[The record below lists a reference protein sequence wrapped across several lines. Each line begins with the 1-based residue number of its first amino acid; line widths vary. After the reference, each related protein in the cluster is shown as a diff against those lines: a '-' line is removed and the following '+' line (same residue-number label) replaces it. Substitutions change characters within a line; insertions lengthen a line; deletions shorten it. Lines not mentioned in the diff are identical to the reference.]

1 MFEKIRKKAGSLR
14 KAGKGREERRCVLC
28 MRELKEMM
36 DIGWIEILRGND
48 EHAYICT
55 DCAWKTYETVDRI
68 METYENLAVAAADET
83 DGVLGTGENGE
94 NREAG
99 VDSTDGADGNTPE
112 STGDK
117 KVGCTPQSAYACL
130 SSRVVGQEHAK
141 KVIAVAV
148 YNHWK
153 RMEMKEEGNGGP
165 SIEKSNIL
173 LIGPTGTGKTLL
185 AEAAADILDVPFVS
199 INATALT
206 EAGYKGE
213 DVESAVEK
221 LVQAADGDVGRAEH
235 GIIYI
240 DEIDKLSA
248 SGREVGAKGVQQSL
262 LKLIEGTIVTLESPF
277 SPSGMMAGLDE
288 QYEVDT
294 SGILFI
300 CGGSFVG
307 LQEEIKKREGK
318 AAIGFRA
325 GMADGEGKAALRK
338 NAGACGVTNKDLE
351 KYGIIPELAGR
362 LPVKAVLDP
371 LGKEE
376 LARILTEPE
385 NAIIKQYQ
393 AMLAADSVEFSC
405 TKEAL
410 ERIAEYAL
418 EEKAGARGL
427 RAILEGVMLETM
439 FRAPGGR
446 GHASL
451 VLTADDI
458 DGITRPEDRLVWDG
472 AEEKTEGTASAGSAD
487 TEKKE
492 DKKPEAGKPSGGIRK
507 EVKNNGKFCTTA

>member
-1 MFEKIRKKAGSLR
+1 MFEKIRKKMGSLQ
-14 KAGKGREERRCVLC
+14 KVWKGQEERRCVIC
-28 MRELKEMM
+28 MRNLG
-36 DIGWIEILRGND
+36 DPGVSGWIRILRTND
-48 EHAYICT
+48 ELAYICT
-55 DCAWKTYETVDRI
+55 DCAWQTHETVEKI
-68 METYENLAVAAADET
+68 MDTYENLALAAADEA
-83 DGVLGTGENGE
+83 DGEDGSGEDGENTEIGSS
-94 NREAG
+94 NTG
-99 VDSTDGADGNTPE
+99 GADGNASE
-112 STGDK
+112 STGSK
-117 KVGCTPQSAYACL
+117 ETGCIPESAYARL

-153 RMEMKEEGNGGP
+153 RMKVEEEGGSAP
-165 SIEKSNIL
+165 IAKSNIL

-185 AEAAADILDVPFVS
+185 AEAAADILDVPFASVD
-199 INATALT
+199 ATSLT
-206 EAGYKGE
+206 ETGYKGE
-213 DVESAVEK
+213 DVDSAIEK
-221 LVQAADGDVGRAEH
+221 LVQAADGDVERAEH

-262 LKLIEGTIVTLESPF
+262 LKLIEGTTVTLERPV
-277 SPSGMMAGLDE
+277 SPSGAMAGLGLRMAE
-288 QYEVDT
+288 EYNVDT

-318 AAIGFRA
+318 AAIGFRVA
-325 GMADGEGKAALRK
+325 GEEKAAASKKAR
-338 NAGACGVTNKDLE
+338 ACEITNKDLE

-376 LARILTEPE
+376 LSRILTEPE

-393 AMLAADSVEFSC
+393 TLLAADGVEFSC
-405 TKEAL
+405 TEGAL
-410 ERIAEYAL
+410 EKIAEQAL
-418 EEKAGARGL
+418 KEKAGARGL
-427 RAILEGVMLETM
+427 RAIIEGIMLETM
-439 FRAPGGR
+439 FRAPGGK
-446 GHASL
+446 GHVSL

-472 AEEKTEGTASAGSAD
+472 AKGLAESAAAD
-487 TEKKE
+487 DGAEAIKE

-507 EVKNNGKFCTTA
+507 EAKNNGKFCTTA

>member
-14 KAGKGREERRCVLC
+14 KAGRGQEEHRCVIC
-28 MRELKEMM
+28 MRDLR
-36 DIGWIEILRGND
+36 DPGVSGWIRILRTND
-48 EHAYICT
+48 ELAYICA
-55 DCAWKTYETVDRI
+55 DCAWQTHETVEKIMDTYES
-68 METYENLAVAAADET
+68 LALAAADEA
-83 DGVLGTGENGE
+83 DGEDGS
-94 NREAG
+94 REAG
-99 VDSTDGADGNTPE
+99 ENTEIGSADTGGADGNASEGTGSKGTGCTPE
-112 STGDK
+112 S
-117 KVGCTPQSAYACL
+117 AYARL

-153 RMEMKEEGNGGP
+153 RMKVEEEGGSAP
-165 SIEKSNIL
+165 IAKSNIL

-185 AEAAADILDVPFVS
+185 AEAAADILDVPFASVD
-199 INATALT
+199 ATSLT
-206 EAGYKGE
+206 ETGYKGE
-213 DVESAVEK
+213 DVDSAIEK
-221 LVQAADGDVGRAEH
+221 LVLAADGDVERAEH

-262 LKLIEGTIVTLESPF
+262 LKLIEGTKVTLERPLSAP
-277 SPSGMMAGLDE
+277 GMAGLMRMAE
-288 QYEVDT
+288 EYQVDT

-325 GMADGEGKAALRK
+325 AGEKKAAPWK
-338 NAGACGVTNKDLE
+338 NAGACGITNADLE

-371 LGKEE
+371 LGKAE

-385 NAIIKQYQ
+385 NAIMKQYQ
-393 AMLAADSVEFSC
+393 VLLAADGVEFSC
-405 TKEAL
+405 TEGAL
-410 ERIAEYAL
+410 EKIAERAL

-427 RAILEGVMLETM
+427 RAVIEGVLLEAM
-439 FRAPGGR
+439 FRAPGGS
-446 GHASL
+446 GHVSL

-472 AEEKTEGTASAGSAD
+472 AKGQAEGAAADDGAGAI
-487 TEKKE
+487 KE

-507 EVKNNGKFCTTA
+507 EAKNNGKLCATAR

>member
-1 MFEKIRKKAGSLR
+1 MFEKIRKKAGSLW
-14 KAGKGREERRCVLC
+14 KTGKDPEERRCVIC
-28 MRELKEMM
+28 MRNLG
-36 DIGWIEILRGND
+36 DSGVSGWIRILRTND
-48 EHAYICT
+48 ELAYICA
-55 DCAWKTYETVDRI
+55 DCAWQTHETVDKI
-68 METYENLAVAAADET
+68 MDMYESLALAAADEA
-83 DGVLGTGENGE
+83 DGSGETGENKETESG
-94 NREAG
+94 N
-99 VDSTDGADGNTPE
+99 TDGADGNVLE
-112 STGDK
+112 STVDK
-117 KVGCTPQSAYACL
+117 EKGCTPGSAYAHL
-130 SSRVVGQEHAK
+130 SSFVVGQEHAK
-141 KVIAVAV
+141 KVISVAV

-153 RMEMKEEGNGGP
+153 RMKMEQEGGGDIP
-165 SIEKSNIL
+165 VEKSNIL
-173 LIGPTGTGKTLL
+173 LIGPTGTGKTML
-185 AEAAADILDVPFVS
+185 AEAAAGILDVPFVS

-221 LVQAADGDVGRAEH
+221 LVQAADGDVERAEH

-248 SGREVGAKGVQQSL
+248 SGRDVGAKGVQQSL
-262 LKLIEGTIVTLESPF
+262 LKLIEGTTVTLERPV
-277 SPSGMMAGLDE
+277 SPSGAMAGLGLRMAE
-288 QYEVDT
+288 EYNVDT
-294 SGILFI
+294 SEILFI

-318 AAIGFRA
+318 AAIGFRVA
-325 GMADGEGKAALRK
+325 GEEKAAASKKAR
-338 NAGACGVTNKDLE
+338 ACEITNKDLE

-376 LARILTEPE
+376 LSRILTEPE

-393 AMLAADSVEFSC
+393 VLLAADGVELSC
-405 TKEAL
+405 TEEAL
-410 ERIAEYAL
+410 EKIAEQAL

-427 RAILEGVMLETM
+427 RAIIEGIMLETM
-439 FRAPGGR
+439 FRAPGGK

-472 AEEKTEGTASAGSAD
+472 AKGLAEGAAAD
-487 TEKKE
+487 DGVGAIKE

-507 EVKNNGKFCTTA
+507 EAKNNGKFCTTA